1 MAAIDAIANLVV
13 GADVR
18 AKLNEVI
25 ARVNG
30 LSPLTALQVGTAT
43 DYLDIGADG
52 TLRVAGAATAWGIST
67 ILFAKLTLTLSA
79 GASCLLS
86 VFDLHGEI
94 DSLGSALEY
103 TKDNP

>member
-52 TLRVAGAATAWGIST
+52 KIGRAHV
-67 ILFAKLTLTLSA
+67 
-79 GASCLLS
+79 
-86 VFDLHGEI
+86 
-94 DSLGSALEY
+94 
-103 TKDNP
+103 

>member
-1 MAAIDAIANLVV
+1 MAAIDAIANL
-13 GADVR
+13 
-18 AKLNEVI
+18 
-25 ARVNG
+25 
-30 LSPLTALQVGTAT
+30 GTE
-43 DYLDIGADG
+43 IDG
-52 TLRVAGAATAWGIST
+52 SAWGIST

-86 VFDLHGEI
+86 GFDLHGEI